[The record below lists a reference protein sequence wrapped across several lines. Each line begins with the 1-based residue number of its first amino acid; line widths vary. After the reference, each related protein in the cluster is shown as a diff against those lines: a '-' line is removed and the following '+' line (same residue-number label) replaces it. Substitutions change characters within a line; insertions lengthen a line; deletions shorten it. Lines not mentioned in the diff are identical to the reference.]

1 MSQRRTPVTSAASH
15 GRGNLHPNPVARG
28 GAATSAST
36 ASGGAAAA
44 SSSQPSQVS
53 QFVTPAR
60 RPTVAFQIVQ
70 QCQEFLFQL
79 AWREVRESATMSVS
93 AQKDAILAA
102 YSRFVPMF
110 FDGTIP
116 ADNSSYPTVPH
127 ALQACNR
134 DDAIA
139 ILNQSTATG
148 SANLSK
154 DALHRKAKQGVKKL
168 LKLMSEWVR
177 VCKDPNTNPGE
188 FVPSAPPSGK
198 DRDWVWLQIKK
209 VEHRVAQCTKIY
221 KMRLSNRHLPEN
233 SEEVVKESL
242 THLVF
247 ARRGKS
253 LEEEM
258 ELRGFAS
265 IDDYSGSE
273 ASQAEQATMRLEV
286 QSIFAEIEA
295 GFCPSDEDDE
305 GISTSRAAS
314 TSAASTSRLTTSAPR
329 SYFEIPYAD
338 AHHVHE
344 FTFKAFTQYAG
355 HGAATIAQ
363 FYTTEWADQVR
374 TQASA
379 GGTGRAHQR
388 NRDRHI
394 QLQNQAASGAH
405 SDSEPRDLQSSAQ
418 SIQSNAS
425 SHLESLARS
434 MERSN
439 VLSQSQIE
447 IGNLEKAIALG
458 IRLNK
463 PSETIDGL
471 NERLYELYLNAFGT
485 ATNSG
490 HAAIGSRVQPLSTTV
505 TQVQQRPRIQSNWE
519 EALDCIKQNFSI
531 IENEGRG
538 DCLFYVLAELWT
550 QYKTYINRR
559 RSAEVSCREARSFV
573 VSMLRN
579 KSCEITLAM
588 GSELSAG
595 SFPLGVKEDM
605 ESQKGNVAAYC
616 DWMALDGS
624 PGRCFFSR
632 FISLIHSFFTKTLQ
646 KSDRNCCI
654 HPRFLDLRESAQNH
668 IQL

>member
-1 MSQRRTPVTSAASH
+1 MSQRRTSAAPH
-15 GRGNLHPNPVARG
+15 GRVNLHPPPVARG

-36 ASGGAAAA
+36 PSGVTAVP
-44 SSSQPSQVS
+44 SSQPSQVA
-53 QFVTPAR
+53 QFVAPAR

-110 FDGTIP
+110 VDGSIP

-139 ILNQSTATG
+139 ILHQSTSTG

-168 LKLMSEWVR
+168 LKLMCEWVR

-188 FVPSAPPSGK
+188 FIPSTPPSGK

-233 SEEVVKESL
+233 SEEVIKESL

-273 ASQAEQATMRLEV
+273 ASQAEQAIMRLEV
-286 QSIFAEIEA
+286 QSIFEEIEA

-305 GISTSRAAS
+305 GTSTSRAAS
-314 TSAASTSRLTTSAPR
+314 TSASSTSRLTTSAPR

-394 QLQNQAASGAH
+394 QVQNLAASGAH
-405 SDSEPRDLQSSAQ
+405 SEPHDSQSSAQ
-418 SIQSNAS
+418 SIQSNSS

-439 VLSQSQIE
+439 ALSQSQIE
-447 IGNLEKAIALG
+447 ISNLEKAIALG
-458 IRLNK
+458 IKLNK
-463 PSETIDGL
+463 PSETIGGL

-505 TQVQQRPRIQSNWE
+505 NNDSSLVAQVPQRPRIQTNWD
-519 EALDCIKQNFSI
+519 EALDCIKQNFHI
-531 IENEGRG
+531 MENEGRG

-550 QYKTYINRR
+550 QYKTFINRR
-559 RSAEVSCREARSFV
+559 RSAEVSFREARSYV
-573 VSMLRN
+573 VSMLRD

-588 GSELSAG
+588 GSGHSAG
-595 SFPLGVKEDM
+595 SFSIGVKEDM
-605 ESQKGNVAAYC
+605 ESQKGSVAAYC

-624 PGRCFFSR
+624 PGRCFF
-632 FISLIHSFFTKTLQ
+632 FPLYFTDSLIFY
-646 KSDRNCCI
+646 
-654 HPRFLDLRESAQNH
+654 
-668 IQL
+668 